1 MTGPFQSAAINLV
14 IHCLRG
20 PQSRKADAV
29 AHVASVLAPGG
40 VLFGATVLGEAG
52 PHTWLARR
60 VLHAFNRQ
68 GGFDNLDDSETAVRA
83 MLEAAFRQVKI
94 EIVGSV
100 AIFEARDP
108 IRSAA
113 QSASPEDRPG
123 DNAGVRSSWSPRW

>member
-1 MTGPFQSAAINLV
+1 
-14 IHCLRG
+14 
-20 PQSRKADAV
+20 V
-29 AHVASVLAPGG
+29 ANVASVLAPGG

-113 QSASPEDRPG
+113 ESGSPGPG
-123 DNAGVRSSWSPRW
+123 SPLPHPGHPDPAAHGPRLTAFQT